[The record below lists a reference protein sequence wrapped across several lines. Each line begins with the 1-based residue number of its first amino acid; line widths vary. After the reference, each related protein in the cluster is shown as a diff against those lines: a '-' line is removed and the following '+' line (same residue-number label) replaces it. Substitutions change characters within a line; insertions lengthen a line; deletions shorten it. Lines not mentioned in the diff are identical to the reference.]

1 MASSSSISIFDNYC
15 FKSAFNE
22 ELYNSIVKNKKVIAE
37 CCIDLDE
44 DEYPEV
50 KEQIALRGW
59 RRLATPKQEI
69 SIDLIHEFYAN
80 AILTEEEMEEAGGHT
95 FRSYVRGKVGDF
107 SPENLRNIMRFRAHV
122 QGAATDFETRK
133 EHDQQLDQVQADLCI
148 PGATWKLSTGQL
160 RVPIQLRRQEL
171 NPIARGWHEFSIH
184 SLIPSSNRSEIPVI
198 REIPIH
204 CIMRGEDVRAEDII
218 ADKIVRMAQGIKE
231 KGKLGFP
238 STIFKLCKE
247 AGVPIR
253 EFRRTRKIQAEKPI
267 TAKRMESTRLP
278 RPVQQRQQE
287 NEDEDE
293 PMPQAEEGNE
303 KRAHDY
309 DYHHQPEYEHHQ
321 PNYEQPHPE
330 FEHHQEFNEPP
341 VQPPPYH
348 VPTYTDQHQKD
359 LDSIETQ
366 LQNMM
371 WYQQQALENMSKN
384 QAEYMAELRDIKGK
398 HQELYE
404 SNDRFYNQ
412 VRQEQ
417 KEMVQEIQQIKNY
430 QVNQTLVDS
439 TRHKAYMDELAAMK
453 AKQEEFFSNQVNQ
466 YNLIR
471 QDHKLL
477 GKEILDVKK
486 YQMSAVTM
494 GSSGSGS
501 STQPPP
507 PPPYEA
513 DQALMK
519 IREQHATFTEICR
532 QLKDCTRN
540 ALGRESYMVWAHQL
554 ANPNLVELSSQKIV
568 KQIYDNIDRKRPM
581 FRGLLKSDL

>member
-1 MASSSSISIFDNYC
+1 MASSSSVSVFDNHR

-22 ELYNSIVKNKKVIAE
+22 KLYISIVKSKKVIAE

-44 DEYPEV
+44 NEYPEI
-50 KEQIALRGW
+50 KEQISLRGW
-59 RRLATPKQEI
+59 RRLAAPKQEI

-80 AILTEEEMEEAGGHT
+80 VILTEEEMEEASGHT
-95 FRSYVRGKVGDF
+95 FLSYVRGKVVDF
-107 SPENLRNIMRFRAHV
+107 SPENLRNVMRFRAQV
-122 QGAATDFETRK
+122 QGATTDFETRK
-133 EHDQQLDQVQADLCI
+133 EHDQQLDQVLADLCI
-148 PGATWKLSTGQL
+148 PGATWKLRAGQM

-171 NPIARGWHEFSIH
+171 NPVARGWHE
-184 SLIPSSNRSEIPVI
+184 SEIPVI
-198 REIPIH
+198 RAILIH

-218 ADKIVRMAQGIKE
+218 ADKIVKMAQGIKE

-238 STIFKLCKE
+238 STIYKLCKE
-247 AGVPIR
+247 AGVPLR
-253 EFRRTRKIQAEKPI
+253 EFKRTRKIQAEKPI
-267 TAKRMESTRLP
+267 TARRMESTRLP
-278 RPVQQRQQE
+278 RPIQPRQQ
-287 NEDEDE
+287 EDEDE
-293 PMPQAEEGNE
+293 DHPMPQAREENE
-303 KRAHDY
+303 EANDEQAR
-309 DYHHQPEYEHHQ
+309 DYHFHNQPEYEHHQ
-321 PNYEQPHPE
+321 HDYEQPQPE

-341 VQPPPYH
+341 VQPPSYH

-371 WYQQQALENMSKN
+371 WYQQQALENMN
-384 QAEYMAELRDIKGK
+384 
-398 HQELYE
+398 
-404 SNDRFYNQ
+404 
-412 VRQEQ
+412 
-417 KEMVQEIQQIKNY
+417 
-430 QVNQTLVDS
+430 S

-453 AKQEEFFSNQVNQ
+453 AKQEEFFSNQANQ

-507 PPPYEA
+507 PPPYEP

-519 IREQHATFTEICR
+519 IRE
-532 QLKDCTRN
+532 
-540 ALGRESYMVWAHQL
+540 
-554 ANPNLVELSSQKIV
+554 
-568 KQIYDNIDRKRPM
+568 
-581 FRGLLKSDL
+581 

>member
-1 MASSSSISIFDNYC
+1 MSSGRILLAESFELKCASWY
-15 FKSAFNE
+15 K
-22 ELYNSIVKNKKVIAE
+22 
-37 CCIDLDE
+37 
-44 DEYPEV
+44 
-50 KEQIALRGW
+50 
-59 RRLATPKQEI
+59 
-69 SIDLIHEFYAN
+69 
-80 AILTEEEMEEAGGHT
+80 
-95 FRSYVRGKVGDF
+95 
-107 SPENLRNIMRFRAHV
+107 
-122 QGAATDFETRK
+122 
-133 EHDQQLDQVQADLCI
+133 LDQVLADLCI
-148 PGATWKLSTGQL
+148 PGATWKRSTGQL

-171 NPIARGWHEFSIH
+171 NPVARGWHEFSIH

-198 REIPIH
+198 RAILIH

-218 ADKIVRMAQGIKE
+218 ADKIVRMAQGIRE

-247 AGVPIR
+247 VGVPIR
-253 EFRRTRKIQAEKPI
+253 EFRITRKIQAEKPI

-278 RPVQQRQQE
+278 RPVQRRQQE
-287 NEDEDE
+287 NEEEDE

-303 KRAHDY
+303 EGNEGQAHDY

-321 PNYEQPHPE
+321 PDYEQSQPE
-330 FEHHQEFNEPP
+330 FEHHQEFNDPP
-341 VQPPPYH
+341 VQPPLYH

-398 HQELYE
+398 QQELYE
-404 SNDRFYNQ
+404 NNDRFYNQ
-412 VRQEQ
+412 VRQEL

-430 QVNQTLVDS
+430 QVNQTFVDS

-486 YQMSAVTM
+486 YHM
-494 GSSGSGS
+494 
-501 STQPPP
+501 
-507 PPPYEA
+507 
-513 DQALMK
+513 
-519 IREQHATFTEICR
+519 
-532 QLKDCTRN
+532 N
-540 ALGRESYMVWAHQL
+540 
-554 ANPNLVELSSQKIV
+554 
-568 KQIYDNIDRKRPM
+568 QIKP
-581 FRGLLKSDL
+581 

>member
-1 MASSSSISIFDNYC
+1 MASSSSVSVFDNYR

-37 CCIDLDE
+37 CYIDLDE

-50 KEQIALRGW
+50 KEQIILRGW
-59 RRLATPKQEI
+59 RRLAAPKQEI

-95 FRSYVRGKVGDF
+95 FRSYVREW
-107 SPENLRNIMRFRAHV
+107 SPQGYQDLSSEGSKKMKMRMSLCPRL
-122 QGAATDFETRK
+122 RK
-133 EHDQQLDQVQADLCI
+133 EMKDKHMIMTTTTNQ
-148 PGATWKLSTGQL
+148 
-160 RVPIQLRRQEL
+160 
-171 NPIARGWHEFSIH
+171 NMSI
-184 SLIPSSNRSEIPVI
+184 
-198 REIPIH
+198 
-204 CIMRGEDVRAEDII
+204 
-218 ADKIVRMAQGIKE
+218 
-231 KGKLGFP
+231 
-238 STIFKLCKE
+238 T
-247 AGVPIR
+247 
-253 EFRRTRKIQAEKPI
+253 
-267 TAKRMESTRLP
+267 
-278 RPVQQRQQE
+278 
-287 NEDEDE
+287 
-293 PMPQAEEGNE
+293 
-303 KRAHDY
+303 HDY
-309 DYHHQPEYEHHQ
+309 EHPQ
-321 PNYEQPHPE
+321 PE

-348 VPTYTDQHQKD
+348 VPNYTDQHQKD

-384 QAEYMAELRDIKGK
+384 KAKYMVELRDIKGK
-398 HQELYE
+398 QQELYE
-404 SNDRFYNQ
+404 NNDRFYNQ

-417 KEMVQEIQQIKNY
+417 KEMVQQIQKIKNY

-439 TRHKAYMDELAAMK
+439 TRHKDYMDELAAMK
-453 AKQEEFFSNQVNQ
+453 AKQEEFFSNQANQ

-507 PPPYEA
+507 PPPYEP

-532 QLKDCTRN
+532 QLKDWTRN
-540 ALGRESYMVWAHQL
+540 ASGRECYTVWAHQL

-568 KQIYDNIDRKRPM
+568 KQIYDNIDHKRPM
-581 FRGLLKSDL
+581 FRGLLKSDLQPSDPTQPPS